1 VRKLS
6 ILSTVVGI
14 AAVFSTITPA
24 MAQPINVGTNI
35 GKSCTSPGNYTVV
48 LPNYDGTDRSASASI
63 KFKCTK
69 NTPFTIELFPG
80 NGRTTAS
87 NGTLKSAAP
96 GNTTPI
102 TYTIQVGS
110 TLRNRFTGRGNGLS
124 GIAAEVGA
132 TPFIHPTAGQDPEP
146 GTYSDTIGIVV
157 TY

>member
-1 VRKLS
+1 MRKLS

-24 MAQPINVGTNI
+24 MGQPLNVATNI
-35 GKSCTSPGNYTVV
+35 GKSCTAPGNYTVV

-69 NTPFTIELFPG
+69 NTFFTIDLFPG
-80 NGRTTAS
+80 NGRVIS
-87 NGTLKSAAP
+87 SSGTLKSAAP

-102 TYTIQVGS
+102 AYTVKVGGTPRS
-110 TLRNRFTGRGNGLS
+110 TFTGRGNGLS
-124 GIAAEVGA
+124 GAAAEVGA